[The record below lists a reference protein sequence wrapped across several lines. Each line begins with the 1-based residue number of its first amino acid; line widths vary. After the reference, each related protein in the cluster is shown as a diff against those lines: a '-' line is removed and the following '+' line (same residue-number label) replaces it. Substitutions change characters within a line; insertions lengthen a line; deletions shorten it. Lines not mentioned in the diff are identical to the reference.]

1 MSVVRVY
8 SEMMETKKYP
18 IPGMPSFAS
27 KWKRSNE
34 AKIDERLDDIALH
47 ALIRREGAY
56 AEDIRAMELQF
67 QRMETVS
74 TGELKN
80 YKELISEAAVRL
92 MICFL
97 NSFNKLLFL
106 IRLAKG

>member
-34 AKIDERLDDIALH
+34 AKVDERLDDISLH

-74 TGELKN
+74 SAEVRQ
-80 YKELISEAAVRL
+80 YKKLIGVAEVNFILS
-92 MICFL
+92 L
-97 NSFNKLLFL
+97 NF
-106 IRLAKG
+106 

>member
-34 AKIDERLDDIALH
+34 AKIDERLDDISLH
-47 ALIRREGAY
+47 ALIRRDGEY
-56 AEDIRAMELQF
+56 AADIRAMELQF
-67 QRMETVS
+67 QKMETVS
-74 TGELKN
+74 TAELSK
-80 YKELISEAAVRL
+80 YKKLISVAAVRL
-92 MICFL
+92 LICFL
-97 NSFNKLLFL
+97 KSFDKLLFL
-106 IRLAKG
+106 IRLSKG